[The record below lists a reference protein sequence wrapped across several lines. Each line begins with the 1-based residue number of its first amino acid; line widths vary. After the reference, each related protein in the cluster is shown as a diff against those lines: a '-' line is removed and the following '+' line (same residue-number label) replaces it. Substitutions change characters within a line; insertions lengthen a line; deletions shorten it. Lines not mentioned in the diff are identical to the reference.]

1 MCVSFLSIYLSVFSV
16 LSVYLVFSF
25 KSYCFLNNIKIHS
38 KVHRLVSLALFF
50 PSQPLLKEIVK
61 WNFAA
66 TQWRTRPMG
75 RKSKAFSQTMVL
87 SCQRPNGQSRH
98 PLIADKTPASARS
111 STKFSKML
119 KNSRENK
126 SSITLRLL
134 IEVCTSS
141 EMKADAIVKPRRSAG
156 WRIKSV
162 REWGDYSE
170 LSVWEALGATWPL
183 IWGNIL
189 SVSHGRIK
197 GTLPAVPV
205 AKTPLTCLAF
215 SSRLSASEKQ
225 SQVKYKCDTVV
236 WFTVKW
242 VMNIDNYF

>member
-1 MCVSFLSIYLSVFSV
+1 
-16 LSVYLVFSF
+16 
-25 KSYCFLNNIKIHS
+25 
-38 KVHRLVSLALFF
+38 
-50 PSQPLLKEIVK
+50 
-61 WNFAA
+61 
-66 TQWRTRPMG
+66 MG

-98 PLIADKTPASARS
+98 HLIADKTPASARS
-111 STKFSKML
+111 STKFSRTL
-119 KNSRENK
+119 KNSGEK

-141 EMKADAIVKPRRSAG
+141 EMEADRIVRPSRSAG
-156 WRIKSV
+156 WWIKTI
-162 REWGDYSE
+162 RMWGDYSE
-170 LSVWEALGATWPL
+170 LSVWESLGATWPL
-183 IWGNIL
+183 IWWNIL

-197 GTLPAVPV
+197 GTLPTVPV

-236 WFTVKW
+236 WCTVKW
-242 VMNIDNYF
+242 VMNIDYYF